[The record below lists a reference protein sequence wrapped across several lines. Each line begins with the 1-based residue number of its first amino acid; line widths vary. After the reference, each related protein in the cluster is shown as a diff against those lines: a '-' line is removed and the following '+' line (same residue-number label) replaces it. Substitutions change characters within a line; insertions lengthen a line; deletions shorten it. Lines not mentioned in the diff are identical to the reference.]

1 MENNI
6 DYTKYLSDFCYNLK
20 YENIPNKTLTTVK
33 YLILDYLSAA
43 LAGYR
48 TNKVFNSAAQKVMF
62 GMGGKEESRV
72 LFCDKK
78 LPAENA
84 AFLNAVY
91 AHGADMDD
99 GNRKAM
105 GHVGAHV
112 MPAVFALADSLSS
125 TTKSVFEAIVVGYEM
140 YCRIAA
146 AVQPGLVK
154 RGFHSTGTAGAVAC
168 AAACAKLM
176 GLDSDGIYN
185 SMALATTQASGL
197 LIVAESGQSCKPIN
211 PAKAAQSGIISAKM
225 VSYGVKSFDN
235 PLQSVKGW
243 FHAMSDSV
251 DYSMLEIK
259 EGKFAVDECYFKPYP
274 SCRHTHCTIEAAS
287 ALLSEHRFDIN
298 DISKVN
304 VYIYQNAIDIAG
316 QIKIPKT
323 DDDSKFSIHYSL
335 ACALKKG
342 SFTLDD
348 LDVSSISQDIINTVN
363 KIALTSDASM
373 ENRDKGIRGAK
384 LQLIMNDGRTLEK
397 TVLIPKGDPENPFT
411 LDDVTKKL
419 KDCVGDIWSEEVQN
433 RVIDEVMSI

>member
-1 MENNI
+1 M
-6 DYTKYLSDFCYNLK
+6 DYTKYISDFCYNLK
-20 YENIPNKTLTTVK
+20 YENIPTGTKTTVK
-33 YLILDYLSAA
+33 YLIIDYLAAA

-48 TNKVFNSAAQKVMF
+48 TNKVFNSAAEKIVF
-62 GMGGKEESRV
+62 GMGGCGESRV
-72 LFCDKK
+72 LFSDKK

-112 MPAVFALADSLSS
+112 MPAVFALADSLGSDV
-125 TTKSVFEAIVVGYEM
+125 KAVFEAIVVGYEV
-140 YCRIAA
+140 YCRVAA

-154 RGFHSTGTAGAVAC
+154 RGFHSTGAAGAVAC

-176 GLDSDGIYN
+176 GLDSEGIYN

-274 SCRHTHCTIEAAS
+274 SCRHTHCTIEAAAVLRS
-287 ALLSEHRFDIN
+287 KYGFDLSDI
-298 DISKVN
+298 KEVN

-316 QIKIPKT
+316 QIKIPKS

-335 ACALKKG
+335 ACSLKNG

-348 LDVSSISQDIINTVN
+348 LDTSTISEDIIDTVN
-363 KIALTSDASM
+363 KITLIPDPSM

-384 LQLIMNDGRTLEK
+384 LQLVMNDGRTLEK

-411 LDDVTKKL
+411 IDDVTKKL
-419 KDCVGDIWSEEVQN
+419 KDCAGVIWSEEKQKQIISA
-433 RVIDEVMSI
+433 VIKA

>member
-1 MENNI
+1 M
-6 DYTKYLSDFCYNLK
+6 DYTKYISDFCYKLK
-20 YENIPNKTLTTVK
+20 YKNIPEKTIETVN
-33 YLILDYLSAA
+33 YLIIDYISAA

-48 TNKVFNSAAQKVMF
+48 TNKVFNSAAEKIVF
-62 GMGGKEESRV
+62 GMGGREESRV
-72 LFCDKK
+72 LFSDKR
-78 LPAENA
+78 LPCENA
-84 AFLNAVY
+84 AFLNGVY

-112 MPAVFALADSLSS
+112 MPAVFALSDSLASS
-125 TTKSVFEAIVVGYEM
+125 REAIYEAIVVGYEV

-176 GLDSDGIYN
+176 GLDSEGIYN

-225 VSYGVKSFDN
+225 VSYGVKSFEN
-235 PLQSVKGW
+235 PLQSKKGW

-251 DYSMLEIK
+251 DYSMLELQ
-259 EGKFAVDECYFKPYP
+259 EGKYAVDECYFKPYP
-274 SCRHTHCTIEAAS
+274 SCRHTHCTIEAAYI
-287 ALLSEHRFDIN
+287 LRSEYGFSLGYI
-298 DISKVN
+298 KAVN

-316 QIKIPKT
+316 QIKVPKN

-335 ACALKKG
+335 ACALKHG

-348 LDVSSISQDIINTVN
+348 LNTSDICADILETIE
-363 KIALTSDASM
+363 KTTLIPDASM

-384 LQLIMNDGRTLEK
+384 LELVMNDGRRLEK

-419 KDCVGDIWSEEVQN
+419 RDCAGDVWSEEKQKA
-433 RVIDEVMSI
+433 VIESIIRNGDI